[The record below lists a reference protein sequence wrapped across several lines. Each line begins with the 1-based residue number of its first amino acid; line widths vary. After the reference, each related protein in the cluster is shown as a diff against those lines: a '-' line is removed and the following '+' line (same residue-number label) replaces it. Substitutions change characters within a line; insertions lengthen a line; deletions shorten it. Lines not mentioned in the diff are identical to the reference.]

1 MAEIAVAAPWVVLV
15 VMSTQPSVVARYQ
28 SAGGVVV
35 LVTGAVLCVAAY
47 RLMVRLGRLPVER
60 RILR

>member
-1 MAEIAVAAPWVVLV
+1 M